1 MKFKEVYGKA
11 LNSFNELTVVDEFR
25 DLLRVIFIFYV
36 ADEIEDEKLRDD
48 FIKFCGESLN
58 YLLNKEV
65 NYGESGGSEEEK
77 GNDKEQ

>member
-11 LNSFNELTVVDEFR
+11 LNSFNELTVVGEFR
-25 DLLRVIFIFYV
+25 DLLRVIFFTWQMKLKTKNCNF
-36 ADEIEDEKLRDD
+36 IE
-48 FIKFCGESLN
+48 FCGESLN